1 MSSQDAVEDFLEVD
15 QPVPGQNF
23 VCLSF
28 ISPEKVLKR
37 KEAFFGQEFVKFYLK
52 SLRDKENPEFLD
64 PEKLTPEYVDT
75 LNYNEIYEDF
85 MYSQEEELNKK
96 FQEMNDFQTS
106 IRGLKVRGIYES
118 KREAEVR
125 AKVLQR
131 RDPNFHVYVAQV
143 GYWLPW
149 DPNPDNIGEQ
159 EYANEQLNTLM
170 KEYMKNRSQR
180 DELYAQEVEDKKKA
194 AREENMKRKAYQQRS
209 QEEEEEAAC
218 KIKELRDIAD
228 EKDRRFQEIK
238 SEENPMSGLNDTEFA
253 DPWMARKQQTG
264 QNFQTGSSSRAPTD
278 EEKNEMLNQ
287 VEKDIF

>member
-1 MSSQDAVEDFLEVD
+1 MSSENVVEDFLEVD
-15 QPVPGQNF
+15 QPIPGQNF
-23 VCLSF
+23 ACLSF
-28 ISPEKVLKR
+28 ISPEKVLRR

-64 PEKLTPEYVDT
+64 PQKLTPEYVDT

-85 MYSQEEELNKK
+85 MYSQEENLNKR
-96 FQEMNDFQTS
+96 FQEMNDFQTC
-106 IRGLKVRGIYES
+106 IRGLKIRGVYES

-149 DPNPDNIGEQ
+149 DPNPDNVSEQ

-170 KEYMKNRSQR
+170 KEYMKNRSER
-180 DELYAQEVEDKKKA
+180 DELYAQEVEEKKKA
-194 AREENMKRKAYQQRS
+194 AREENMKRKAYQQRT
-209 QEEEEEAAC
+209 QEEEDEAVN

-238 SEENPMSGLNDTEFA
+238 SDENPMGGLNDSEYA
-253 DPWMARKQQTG
+253 DPWMARKQQSG
-264 QNFQTGSSSRAPTD
+264 QNFQTGASSRAPTD